1 MRVTALAL
9 YGWRSGA
16 QVGSEAFELILLWP
30 GEGAVMHCPFCRHPD
45 SRVVDSRETDEG
57 QAIRRRRS
65 CPECGRRFTTVET
78 AVLAVVKR
86 SGVTEPFS
94 REKVIRA
101 VREREKTG
109 STGIGNGIGV
119 PHARHDSMAK
129 LVGAF
134 ARSTQGIQF
143 DALDGEPVYLV
154 FMLLS
159 SKALTGQHL
168 DALKC
173 ISRFHREEKYC
184 KFLRHAKNKAE
195 VRDLFKEVDENLAG
209 KGLLGFRNI
218 QGNPLRK
225 GFDEGI

>member
-1 MRVTALAL
+1 MTLSEIITVTLDDL
-9 YGWRSGA
+9 ESTDKNDVIREMIDG
-16 QVGSEAFELILLWP
+16 LI
-30 GEGAVMHCPFCRHPD
+30 AA
-45 SRVVDSRETDEG
+45 G
-57 QAIRRRRS
+57 QLD
-65 CPECGRRFTTVET
+65 GD
-78 AVLAVVKR
+78 
-86 SGVTEPFS
+86 S

-119 PHARHDSMAK
+119 PHARHDCLDK

-134 ARSTQGIQF
+134 ARSTRGIQF

-159 SKALTGQHL
+159 NKALTSQHL

-195 VRDLFKEVDENLAG
+195 VRDLFKEVDEILAG
-209 KGLLGFRNI
+209 
-218 QGNPLRK
+218 
-225 GFDEGI
+225 

>member
-1 MRVTALAL
+1 MTLSEIITVTLDDL
-9 YGWRSGA
+9 ESTDKNDVIREMIDG
-16 QVGSEAFELILLWP
+16 LI
-30 GEGAVMHCPFCRHPD
+30 AA
-45 SRVVDSRETDEG
+45 G
-57 QAIRRRRS
+57 QIDAD
-65 CPECGRRFTTVET
+65 
-78 AVLAVVKR
+78 
-86 SGVTEPFS
+86 S

-119 PHARHDSMAK
+119 PHARHDSLDK

-134 ARSTQGIQF
+134 ARSTGGIQF

-159 SKALTGQHL
+159 SKALTSQHL

-184 KFLRHAKNKAE
+184 KFLRHAKDKTE
-195 VRDLFKEVDENLAG
+195 IRELFKEVDEDLA
-209 KGLLGFRNI
+209 
-218 QGNPLRK
+218 
-225 GFDEGI
+225 E